1 MHVSWIEQVVGRE
14 VLDSRGFPTV
24 EVEVVLSS
32 GARGRAIVP
41 SGASTGVHEALELRD
56 GGSRYRGKGVL
67 QAVENVNSVIREALL
82 GLDPLRQRDIDAV
95 LVELDGTDNKSRLGA
110 NAILGASLAVAHAAS
125 EDLGVPLF
133 VYLGGARARLLP
145 VPLMNVLNGGKHADN
160 ALDVQEFMIAPV
172 GAPTFREALRMGA
185 EVFHALRDVLKA
197 RGHSVNVGDEGGFAP
212 ALARTEEA
220 LELLVEAIERAGYRP
235 GEDVLLA
242 MDVAAS
248 ELFRDGRYVFSGEG
262 RSLTAEELVDLY
274 ADLVRRYPVFS
285 IEDALAEDDW
295 EGWAKLTSALG
306 GQVQLVG
313 DDLFV
318 TNPARLEEGI
328 RRGVANAVL
337 VKVNQIGTLSETFD
351 TLDVAARAGYRSILS
366 HRSGET
372 EDVTIAHLAVAAGS
386 GQIKTGAPS
395 RTDRVAK
402 YNELL
407 RIEEY
412 LGDAALYA
420 GTLPPFRKV

>member
-1 MHVSWIEQVVGRE
+1 MSWIEQVVGRE

-41 SGASTGVHEALELRD
+41 SGASTGAHEALELRD
-56 GGSRYRGKGVL
+56 GGARYRGKGVL
-67 QAVENVNSVIREALL
+67 QAVDHVNSVIREALL

-125 EDLGVPLF
+125 EDLGIPLF
-133 VYLGGARARLLP
+133 AYLGGARARLLP

-185 EVFHALRDVLKA
+185 EVFHALRDVLKS

-248 ELFRDGRYVFSGEG
+248 ELFRDGRYVFAGEG
-262 RSLTAEELVDLY
+262 RSLTAEELVDVY

-306 GQVQLVG
+306 GRVQLVG

-328 RRGVANAVL
+328 RRQVANAVL

-351 TLDVAARAGYRSILS
+351 TLDIAARAGYRSILS

-372 EDVTIAHLAVAAGS
+372 EDVTIAHLAVATGS

-407 RIEEY
+407 RIEEH

-420 GTLPPFRKV
+420 GTLPPFRKS